1 MAVRLSS
8 HELSSA
14 VIELGADRRTAGEN
28 ELPASRG
35 RFDREPLH
43 VDAMEDLLRQILR
56 RGRWTGEPESLDS
69 RLRGADLS
77 VQPHFAMGGE
87 ARHIEEAHRQ
97 EDEPDCD
104 RKDARGEAKAV
115 QHESGGACV
124 SLQRLARRGRFSA
137 ALALNCEVEHD
148 FLKSL
153 QDLSSSSI

>member
-1 MAVRLSS
+1 M
-8 HELSSA
+8 
-14 VIELGADRRTAGEN
+14 IELGADRRTAGEN
-28 ELPASRG
+28 ELPAPRR
-35 RFDREPLH
+35 RFEREPLH
-43 VDAMEDLLRQILR
+43 VDAMEDLLRQLLG
-56 RGRWTGEPESLDS
+56 GRVWVGEPESLDS

-104 RKDARGEAKAV
+104 RKDARGETKAV
-115 QHESGGACV
+115 QRQPEPGRGCV
-124 SLQRLARRGRFSA
+124 SLQRFAMRGRFSA

-148 FLKSL
+148 FLKSS